1 MSDESQP
8 LTPPSQ
14 FGQVKFAEL
23 NPDHFREYVT
33 YRLHGYA
40 PYVAFR
46 RVFGQDELS
55 TNGHIKVE
63 EIEHNPWVRQKLAKL
78 VKATQPS
85 TLWDAQIAVH
95 ELLNMAR
102 NPFFKENVRLGA
114 IKELNVLTGVT
125 VVDEKGVTRKGMSL
139 KDYYDANGGAPGPRP
154 EALHDP
160 MPGKPH

>member
-1 MSDESQP
+1 MSNDSQRFHEP
-8 LTPPSQ
+8 GI
-14 FGQVKFAEL
+14 FGTVEFAKAHYPEFL
-23 NPDHFREYVT
+23 EYIT

-46 RVFGQDELS
+46 RVFGQDELA

-63 EIEHNPWVRQKLAKL
+63 EIEHNPYVRIKLAQL
-78 VKATQPS
+78 VKATNVS
-85 TLWDAQIAVH
+85 TLWDSKIAVN

-125 VVDEKGVTRKGMSL
+125 VVDEKGLTRRGMSL
-139 KDYYDANGGAPGPRP
+139 QDYYQANGGEPAERP

-160 MPGKPH
+160 IPVKPH